1 MLVPIT
7 PRNLPVPTPNQDSP
21 SLCSKKEKKQ
31 NKTTTQGPLRSH
43 QNTKAYKARWS
54 RRNPPPP
61 PLHPCVLRLRTPTTP
76 RPMHPPP
83 QERIR
88 CTART
93 LYFNYEHEHRAYA
106 LDFGSISTASSLAPA
121 SPNIPTIIPHCQ
133 IYQSKL
139 HDFKY

>member
-1 MLVPIT
+1 MNNNNVGSDHPSQPSCAHPEPGLPFPMLKKKKKIT
-7 PRNLPVPTPNQDSP
+7 Y
-21 SLCSKKEKKQ
+21 
-31 NKTTTQGPLRSH
+31 QGPLRSH
-43 QNTKAYKARWS
+43 ENAKACKARCS
-54 RRNPPPP
+54 RRNPPP
-61 PLHPCVLRLRTPTTP
+61 HPCVLRLRTPTTP
-76 RPMHPPP
+76 RPMYPPP

-88 CTART
+88 CTAPT

-121 SPNIPTIIPHCQ
+121 SPHIPTIILHCQ

>member
-1 MLVPIT
+1 MLVSDHPSQPSCAHPEPGLPFPMLKKKKKIT
-7 PRNLPVPTPNQDSP
+7 N
-21 SLCSKKEKKQ
+21 
-31 NKTTTQGPLRSH
+31 QGPLRSPE
-43 QNTKAYKARWS
+43 NTKPYNAQPTTP
-54 RRNPPPP
+54 NPPHP
-61 PLHPCVLRLRTPTTP
+61 PCVLRLRTPTTP

-106 LDFGSISTASSLAPA
+106 LDFDFGSISTASSLAPA
-121 SPNIPTIIPHCQ
+121 SPHIPTIIPHRQ

-139 HDFKY
+139 HDIKY